1 MRKPITL
8 FLILWLLTPVFC
20 VRAELPEQIGIIKC
34 DTMHTL
40 FGTRILPLGDQN
52 GDGKGDLLIFDYRF
66 ANYLYFGGDTL
77 DTVADLV
84 FRNTGNLTDLIHDVN
99 GDGVRDFTLPG
110 RPSFGWKLNLYYGG
124 PVLDTV
130 RDLWFGFDTLRA
142 YGPTMFG
149 NDINSNGTNELISWE
164 VDDQRSVLLFELG
177 SPPDSIHDLRIYAAN
192 YPHTR
197 VHFGESM
204 TAGDFNGDGK
214 RDLAVHLRTYRGD
227 SLNGAVYLYWGG
239 PSFDTL
245 PDMIIRRPG
254 DYVLGYNYFG
264 RILECLGDFNGDG
277 WDDFIA
283 GSGVAHDDTIN
294 FIYFGGPSIDTVP
307 DITILDR
314 MTVAGSAG
322 DIDSD
327 GYPDLITS
335 YPSPW
340 FSMGHVNLYLGGPD
354 VDSISD
360 LLIRNSDM
368 PQYQEYFG
376 MDCAG
381 VGDFDGDGLDDFA
394 FSAEPSGGR
403 GEVYIFSGWASTG
416 IGYEYEPSLPDGY
429 KLEQSYPN
437 PFNLETTIQFD
448 IPRRS
453 RVELCIYNILG
464 EKVRT
469 LLSGSD
475 LQAGSYRLV
484 WNGRDDVGGAVASGV
499 YIYELNTGG
508 VCLSK
513 KMLLLK

>member
-1 MRKPITL
+1 MQR
-8 FLILWLLTPVFC
+8 LIGLVTVLLLLTPVFC

-40 FGTRILPLGDQN
+40 FGTKILPLGDQN

-66 ANYLYFGGDTL
+66 ANYLYYGGDTL

-84 FRNTGNLTDLIHDVN
+84 FRNTGNFTDLIHDIN

-124 PVLDTV
+124 PFLDTV

-164 VDDQRSVLLFELG
+164 MDDQRSVLLFELG
-177 SPPDSIHDLRIYAAN
+177 SSPDSIPDQRIYAAN

-197 VHFGESM
+197 GHFGESM

-214 RDLAVHLRTYRGD
+214 RDLAVSLRPDRRD

-254 DYVLGYNYFG
+254 EFAEGYYYFG
-264 RILECLGDFNGDG
+264 WILECLGDFNGDG

-294 FIYFGGPSIDTVP
+294 FIYFGGPSIDTIP
-307 DITILDR
+307 DIHILDGL
-314 MTVAGSAG
+314 TVARAAG
-322 DIDSD
+322 DLDDD
-327 GYPDLITS
+327 GYNDLITS
-335 YPSPW
+335 YPISWP
-340 FSMGHVNLYLGGPD
+340 SMGWVNIYLGGPD

-360 LLIRNSDM
+360 LRIYNWEM
-368 PQYQEYFG
+368 PAYQQYFG

-381 VGDFDGDGLDDFA
+381 VGDFNGDGIDDFA
-394 FSAEPSGGR
+394 FSAIPTNGH
-403 GEVYIFSGWASTG
+403 GEVYVFSGWTG
-416 IGYEYEPSLPDGY
+416 TSVGYYYEPSLPDGY
-429 KLEQSYPN
+429 ELEQSYPN
-437 PFNLETTIQFD
+437 PFNAETTIQFD
-448 IPRRS
+448 VPRRS

-464 EKVRT
+464 ERVRT
-469 LLSGSD
+469 LLDGRD
-475 LQAGSYRLV
+475 LQPGSYRLV

-499 YIYELNTGG
+499 YLYELNSGDMS
-508 VCLSK
+508 LSK